1 MSRHYINKQRV
12 FRTLASISPIFLT
25 SRHISPNTFQTGIT
39 HSLESKHAIN
49 SKKMPPKKSK
59 KPTSLKVPETESA
72 RKKLTVAQLRN
83 VLVSLGLSVDGL
95 KADLLLRLETHLL
108 EEKKEDEEKG
118 GEVGARKRAGGGQN
132 RRSRERRRIE
142 FRIGGHVGKIFAK
155 TTTNRRT
162 RRSGEEDKEG
172 EGGGGKW

>member
-25 SRHISPNTFQTGIT
+25 SSPSNTFPQTLFKPRIT

-118 GEVGARKRAGGGQN
+118 GEVGARKRA
-132 RRSRERRRIE
+132 RSEE
-142 FRIGGHVGKIFAK
+142 KK
-155 TTTNRRT
+155 EKEE
-162 RRSGEEDKEG
+162 EEDKTAVPEKEEELNSELG
-172 EGGGGKW
+172 DTLGKFSPKPQPP

>member
-1 MSRHYINKQRV
+1 
-12 FRTLASISPIFLT
+12 
-25 SRHISPNTFQTGIT
+25 
-39 HSLESKHAIN
+39 
-49 SKKMPPKKSK
+49 MPPKKSK

-118 GEVGARKRAGGGQN
+118 GEVGARKRA
-132 RRSRERRRIE
+132 RSEE
-142 FRIGGHVGKIFAK
+142 KKEKEEEEDKTAVPEKEEELNSELGDTLGKFSPK
-155 TTTNRRT
+155 PQPNRRT

-172 EGGGGKW
+172 EGGGGK

>member
-12 FRTLASISPIFLT
+12 FRTLASIVPIFLT
-25 SRHISPNTFQTGIT
+25 SSPSNTFPQTLLLFKRIT

-118 GEVGARKRAGGGQN
+118 GEVGARKRA
-132 RRSRERRRIE
+132 RS
-142 FRIGGHVGKIFAK
+142 
-155 TTTNRRT
+155 
-162 RRSGEEDKEG
+162 EEKKEK
-172 EGGGGKW
+172 EE